1 MGMLPPGRGACQ
13 RANRFP
19 NHVGGRDERAL
30 PGPCVRLPW
39 AGLHGERPQGGIPSP
54 HATRLP
60 LFSRETDLRCAR
72 CALSLVAD
80 PSSVAV
86 LPVSHGGC

>member
-30 PGPCVRLPW
+30 PGPCVRLPR
-39 AGLHGERPQGGIPSP
+39 AGLHGERPLGGIPIAPCDSVT
-54 HATRLP
+54 AL
-60 LFSRETDLRCAR
+60 LSRDRF
-72 CALSLVAD
+72 
-80 PSSVAV
+80 
-86 LPVSHGGC
+86 

>member
-30 PGPCVRLPW
+30 PGPCVRLPR
-39 AGLHGERPQGGIPSP
+39 AGLHGERPQGGIPIAPCDS
-54 HATRLP
+54 TP
-60 LFSRETDLRCAR
+60 LRQLVHEPFKSSRTCY
-72 CALSLVAD
+72 
-80 PSSVAV
+80 
-86 LPVSHGGC
+86 